1 MSLDGFVRAAGA
13 AMGMARESFGTG
25 GVALAPPS
33 DLGSRPDRTG
43 DGSGAAATAFSHEST
58 QIDSHLAALSEHDA
72 ASGAQLQQA
81 LTSAGVSRGRMDS
94 VIATA
99 VADVQAMGMSTNT
112 IEGQK
117 ALVAAIK
124 RHLEDTK
131 STLDQGGAD
140 ASTHAASANANAA
153 GYQGIGHPPAGAAPA
168 MATMPAMPQL
178 PQMPMGGMGGGFPM
192 GGGMPLAPL
201 GALGNLFSRTG
212 FAQDAGHVSSNPVGD
227 GLGGNVPSSE
237 NTSSAAAI
245 PVSEVDLRKKGFPGG
260 PDAYRTYI
268 GKALDHMGITDPVAR
283 ANWTRGFMTAAS
295 RESGFHPD
303 AVNTSDSNA
312 HGARMA
318 DGAPANSSRG
328 GLQTIPSTFAANH
341 EPGTSR
347 SIYDPIANIA
357 ASMNYV
363 MRRYHVARDGS
374 NLSAVGQFNPH
385 HAPGG
390 Y

>member
-1 MSLDGFVRAAGA
+1 
-13 AMGMARESFGTG
+13 
-25 GVALAPPS
+25 
-33 DLGSRPDRTG
+33 
-43 DGSGAAATAFSHEST
+43 
-58 QIDSHLAALSEHDA
+58 
-72 ASGAQLQQA
+72 
-81 LTSAGVSRGRMDS
+81 
-94 VIATA
+94 
-99 VADVQAMGMSTNT
+99 
-112 IEGQK
+112 
-117 ALVAAIK
+117 
-124 RHLEDTK
+124 
-131 STLDQGGAD
+131 
-140 ASTHAASANANAA
+140 
-153 GYQGIGHPPAGAAPA
+153 
-168 MATMPAMPQL
+168 
-178 PQMPMGGMGGGFPM
+178 GMGGGFPM

-212 FAQDAGHVSSNPVGD
+212 FAQDAGHTSSNPVGD

-260 PDAYRTYI
+260 ADAFRDYI
-268 GKALDHMGITDPVAR
+268 GKTLDHKGITDPVAR

-303 AVNTSDSNA
+303 AVNMSDSNA

-374 NLSAVGQFNPH
+374 NLSSVGQFNPH